1 MLSMSRHMRLSTL
14 VALAVFTVATA
25 GCSSWR
31 PVPTTDPASEEWAQ
45 LSGKRVSLH
54 IDNGVTN
61 LWVERVEYPHIYGTD
76 KLNGPQRWRE
86 LRFDLRE
93 VHCMEVRELNKTKTV
108 LWGVGIAAVLVAAL
122 ATGEYSSG
130 TLSGSPTH

>member
-1 MLSMSRHMRLSTL
+1 MLSMSRHMRLSTI
-14 VALAVFTVATA
+14 VALAAFTIATA

-31 PVPTTDPASEEWAQ
+31 PVPTTDPASEEWAR

-54 IDNGVTN
+54 IDNEVTN
-61 LWVERVEYPHIYGTD
+61 LWVERVEYPYLYGTD

-93 VHCMEVRELNKTKTV
+93 VRGIAIKEFDTMKSA
-108 LWGVGIAAVLVAAL
+108 LWVAGIAAVAYIIL
-122 ATGEYSSG
+122 ANAS
-130 TLSGSPTH
+130 LSGGLSRQR